1 MSNEVPTGN
10 LFVISAPSGSGKTSL
25 ANRLIHD
32 VPYLV
37 FSVSYT
43 TRSPR
48 PQEVSG
54 REYHFVDRETFRR
67 MIDNNEFLEWENV
80 YGHYYGTAEA
90 PVKQTLARNQ
100 DILLDIDVKG
110 ARKVREK
117 RRDAILIFVMPPSY
131 QELERRLRG
140 RGLDDEE
147 QILNRLKI
155 AREEIKDY
163 KMYDYLIVNWEIED
177 AVSRL
182 KAIVLAA
189 RSRASRMERVG
200 REIAKTFGE

>member
-1 MSNEVPTGN
+1 
-10 LFVISAPSGSGKTSL
+10 
-25 ANRLIHD
+25 
-32 VPYLV
+32 
-37 FSVSYT
+37 
-43 TRSPR
+43 
-48 PQEVSG
+48 
-54 REYHFVDRETFRR
+54 

>member
-1 MSNEVPTGN
+1 MSNEALAGN

-25 ANRLIHD
+25 ANRLIHE
-32 VPYLV
+32 VPYLT

-43 TRSPR
+43 TRPPR
-48 PQEVSG
+48 PNEVSG
-54 REYHFVDRETFRR
+54 REYHFVDREVFRQ
-67 MIDNNEFLEWENV
+67 MIDRNEFLEWENV
-80 YGHYYGTAEA
+80 YGNYYGTAEV

-100 DILLDIDVKG
+100 DVLLDIDVKG

-117 RRDAILIFVMPPSY
+117 RKDAILVFVMPPSY
-131 QELERRLRG
+131 QELEKRLRG
-140 RGLDDEE
+140 RGLDDAE

-163 KMYDYLIVNWEIED
+163 KMYDYLIVNWDIDD
-177 AVSRL
+177 AVARL

-189 RSRASRMERVG
+189 RSRISRMDRVG
-200 REIAKTFGE
+200 KEILKTFGD